1 MIDIHELQRY
11 KVWTKTKYS
20 LEFQVLVYRL
30 KCILSKFA
38 KDSAN
43 PQYLR
48 LLLYPNWAFI
58 WVTK

>member
-1 MIDIHELQRY
+1 MNFKD
-11 KVWTKTKYS
+11 TKYGQKQNI